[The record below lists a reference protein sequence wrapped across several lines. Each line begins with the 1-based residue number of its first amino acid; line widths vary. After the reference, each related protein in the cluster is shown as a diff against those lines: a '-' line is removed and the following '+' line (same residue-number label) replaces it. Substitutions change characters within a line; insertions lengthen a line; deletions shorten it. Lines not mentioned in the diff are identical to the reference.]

1 MKTEAEIRLA
11 LRQWVLKNSNKIS
24 AEDLGDDTA
33 IIEQRIITSL
43 QIMDLI
49 LFIETLTNCPIEVD
63 SLKPGTFR
71 NLNTIYKGFFHGDD
85 DDRSAKES

>member
-1 MKTEAEIRLA
+1 MKSEAEIRLA
-11 LRQWVLKNSNKIS
+11 LRQWVLKNSNKI
-24 AEDLGDDTA
+24 AAGDLSDDTA

-63 SLKPGTFR
+63 SLKPGAFR
-71 NLNTIYKGFFHGDD
+71 NLNTIYKSFFQ
-85 DDRSAKES
+85 KECDGR